1 MGGKSDARSDR
12 NDSTALTVAVEPQRR
27 KQGSGGNAIL
37 FIGGL
42 ILAGFAISKC
52 SPSSKPQN
60 ASAISNNLLDSNLKS
75 AVAAQTPPPVEPLS
89 LKRVKAGQSDFKV
102 ADAAEGLSGD
112 MIYSQNCY
120 DALSTEFSW
129 SGLDTCGAFDMRA
142 VASADDADSTLLG
155 KEVAYFEAEAAAGRY
170 LAAATGAGENP
181 DKADQRLSKLQDR
194 IARSIPE
201 SQQNATGDSGLAD
214 VGNDIGQ
221 ADPLN
226 LTGSPNLVDSE

>member
-1 MGGKSDARSDR
+1 
-12 NDSTALTVAVEPQRR
+12 
-27 KQGSGGNAIL
+27 
-37 FIGGL
+37 
-42 ILAGFAISKC
+42 
-52 SPSSKPQN
+52 
-60 ASAISNNLLDSNLKS
+60 
-75 AVAAQTPPPVEPLS
+75 
-89 LKRVKAGQSDFKV
+89 
-102 ADAAEGLSGD
+102 
-112 MIYSQNCY
+112 
-120 DALSTEFSW
+120 
-129 SGLDTCGAFDMRA
+129 MRA